1 MTTYALTVSTND
13 LGLGVLSGARVVVE
27 RKRTQISDIFS
38 GQALIKN
45 TSATNTSGI
54 AVMFLSPD
62 DSSVYH
68 ELKIFDLAGIP
79 VYSVVFTMPP
89 QAVSLVDLPV
99 QDIVSAS
106 AAAALESVATATA
119 QAGIATA
126 QAGIATAQAVISTD
140 QAGIATAQAGIATAQ
155 AADALSSAAGATVS
169 AAAALA
175 AKTLAETARDAA
187 NVNGKIYAT
196 IGAGIAATVSG
207 EYFSVPSTVTEELL
221 ILYLNSAGS
230 AIEQKRYYVGV
241 STPKILQKTENW
253 LSLLRGITWS
263 DGYLNAGV
271 PNGNTSYKSTDFIP
285 VVAGDVYC
293 TNIVFA
299 GQARTFYYDSEK
311 AVVGSGVLLTSGTSF
326 TVPSG
331 TGITYIRLCTTNAI
345 YTQVEAPPL
354 HPPYLV
360 HAVSIA
366 AAGGYVPPTASTTT
380 IDYQGDI
387 DAITAIAKA
396 VPSKITAI
404 TETTLNHI
412 NAATNSVGYL
422 NNTGALVANATYFC
436 TDFIPVETGKTYTT
450 NCVPVYSA
458 TYTGYYNKYKNLIS
472 VATLAATA
480 GSVGASSPVTFTIT
494 DPNVAFIRIS
504 SAVDVPN
511 KMMTDGSTMPS
522 TFQAYNAKKLAFPAT
537 ITRDL
542 NVYGLDGLKW
552 ACYGDSITSAVAAAA
567 IGATNYHQQIAAKTG
582 IIPIDYGVGGS
593 RIARPTGITITDCM
607 TDRIP
612 SGDVTADIITLMG
625 GVNDATS
632 SLGVTP
638 LGVMSDRT
646 TTTFYGALHVA
657 CLALLE
663 RFPSKGIG
671 LITQTP
677 RHNYMSAQLPYV
689 NAMIEVA
696 QYYSIPC
703 LDLNR
708 SSGLYPDS
716 VYYYTNYFGDTNPD
730 AYGLHPNTIGH
741 SVIARQ
747 ILQFIMKLKPL

>member
-1 MTTYALTVSTND
+1 M
-13 LGLGVLSGARVVVE
+13 
-27 RKRTQISDIFS
+27 TQITVTDLNNAKIDVDNIGAIMNSTAATVTDRLGNVRRTIYSLSNEFP
-38 GQALIKN
+38 GAVAA
-45 TSATNTSGI
+45 SATAI
-54 AVMFLSPD
+54 A
-62 DSSVYH
+62 
-68 ELKIFDLAGIP
+68 A
-79 VYSVVFTMPP
+79 
-89 QAVSLVDLPV
+89 AN
-99 QDIVSAS
+99 SAEID
-106 AAAALESVATATA
+106 AAAALSDR
-119 QAGIATA
+119 I
-126 QAGIATAQAVISTD
+126 
-140 QAGIATAQAGIATAQ
+140 
-155 AADALSSAAGATVS
+155 
-169 AAAALA
+169 
-175 AKTLAETARDAA
+175 LAETARDAA
-187 NVNGKIYAT
+187 NVIGKIYESTAL
-196 IGAGIAATVSG
+196 GIAATVDG
-207 EYFSVPSTVTEELL
+207 EFFSVPSTVTEELL

-241 STPKILQKTENW
+241 STPKILQKTELF
-253 LSLLRGITWS
+253 LSLLHDVVWS
-263 DGYLNAGV
+263 TGLLSATTISNTAGYK
-271 PNGNTSYKSTDFIP
+271 YTDFIP
-285 VVAGDVYC
+285 VVAGDTYC
-293 TNIVFA
+293 TNIVF
-299 GQARTFYYDSEK
+299 QTRTVYYDSAK
-311 AVVGSGVLLTSGTSF
+311 SVVGSAVALTSGVPF

-331 TGITYIRLCTTNAI
+331 TGIAYIRLCTTDAVYNDK
-345 YTQVEAPPL
+345 
-354 HPPYLV
+354 PYIV
-360 HAVSIA
+360 HAASLS

-380 IDYQGDI
+380 IDSQGDI

-404 TETTLNHI
+404 TEATLNHI
-412 NAATNSVGYL
+412 NAATNSDGYL
-422 NNTGALVANATYFC
+422 NNTGALVANASFFC
-436 TDFIPVETGKTYTT
+436 TDFIPVETGKAYTT
-450 NCVPVYSA
+450 NAVPIYSA
-458 TYTGYYNKYKNLIS
+458 THTGYYNKYKNLIS

-480 GSVGASSPVTFTIT
+480 MSMGAAVPVTFTIT

-504 SAVDVPN
+504 SYDGVANP
-511 KMMTDGSTMPS
+511 MMTDGTVMPS
-522 TFQAYNAKKLAFPAT
+522 TFQPYNAKKLAFPAT

-542 NVYGLDGLKW
+542 DVYGLDGLKW
-552 ACYGDSITSAVAAAA
+552 ACYGDSITSIVAAAA
-567 IGATNYHQQIAAKTG
+567 IGATNYHQQIADKTG
-582 IIPIDYGVGGS
+582 IIPIDYGIGGS

-612 SGDVTADIITLMG
+612 DGDVTADIITLMG
-625 GVNDATS
+625 GINDATS

-638 LGVMSDRT
+638 LGVMADRT

-657 CLALLE
+657 CLALLA

-677 RHNYMSAQLPYV
+677 RHSYMSAQIPYV

>member
-1 MTTYALTVSTND
+1 MTQVLLVEDKIMSEDIVVTVSPQ
-13 LGLGVLSGARVVVE
+13 VVVVE
-27 RKRTQISDIFS
+27 VADP
-38 GQALIKN
+38 N
-45 TSATNTSGI
+45 T
-54 AVMFLSPD
+54 L
-62 DSSVYH
+62 
-68 ELKIFDLAGIP
+68 
-79 VYSVVFTMPP
+79 
-89 QAVSLVDLPV
+89 
-99 QDIVSAS
+99 
-106 AAAALESVATATA
+106 ATAADAAQTA
-119 QAGIATA
+119 ADRIQTGLDVVAANDSA
-126 QAGIATAQAVISTD
+126 VEALASEESATAQAVI
-140 QAGIATAQAGIATAQ
+140 ATEKAVLT
-155 AADALSSAAGATVS
+155 AADAVATGEDRVQTG
-169 AAAALA
+169 L
-175 AKTLAETARDAA
+175 DA
-187 NVNGKIYAT
+187 VAT
-196 IGAGIAATVSG
+196 GEDRVQTGLDVIATNASKA
-207 EYFSVPSTVTEELL
+207 YIDSQ
-221 ILYLNSAGS
+221 A
-230 AIEQKRYYVGV
+230 
-241 STPKILQKTENW
+241 PKILNKTEVF
-253 LSLLRGITWS
+253 LSMLHGITWTN
-263 DGYLNAGV
+263 GWLAVGV

-293 TNIVFA
+293 TNIVFSA
-299 GQARTFYYDSEK
+299 FTFYYNSAK
-311 AVVGSGVLLTSGTSF
+311 AVVGSGVALTSGTSF

-331 TGITYIRLCTTNAI
+331 TGIAYIRLCTTNAV
-345 YTQVEAPPL
+345 YNQTVSPPTY
-354 HPPYLV
+354 PPYIV
-360 HAVSIA
+360 HAASLS
-366 AAGGYVPPTASTTT
+366 AAGGYFPPNASTSTL
-380 IDYQGDI
+380 DSQGDI
-387 DAITAIAKA
+387 DAITAIAEA
-396 VPSKITAI
+396 VPSDITSI

-422 NNTGALVANATYFC
+422 NSTGAITAIPTYFC
-436 TDFIPVETGKTYTT
+436 TDFIPVKTGKTYTT

-458 TYTGYYNKYKNLIS
+458 TYTGYYNKYGNLIS
-472 VATLAATA
+472 LATLAATA
-480 GSVGASSPVTFTIT
+480 GSLAASSPATFTIT

-504 SAVDVPN
+504 SAVGVPN

-522 TFQAYNAKKLAFPAT
+522 TFQPYKAKKLAFPAT

-542 NVYGLDGLKW
+542 DVYGLDGLKW
-552 ACYGDSITSAVAAAA
+552 ACYGDSITSIVAAAA
-567 IGATNYHQQIAAKTG
+567 INATNYHQQIAAKTG
-582 IIPIDYGVGGS
+582 IIPIDYGIGGS

-638 LGVMSDRT
+638 LGVMADRT

-657 CLALLE
+657 CLALLA

-677 RHNYMSAQLPYV
+677 RHSYMSAQIPYV

>member
-1 MTTYALTVSTND
+1 MNYVESVGIPGLFGLTNAANSVN
-13 LGLGVLSGARVVVE
+13 A
-27 RKRTQISDIFS
+27 
-38 GQALIKN
+38 ALISAN
-45 TSATNTSGI
+45 NAANSATI
-54 AVMFLSPD
+54 ASN
-62 DSSVYH
+62 
-68 ELKIFDLAGIP
+68 
-79 VYSVVFTMPP
+79 
-89 QAVSLVDLPV
+89 
-99 QDIVSAS
+99 
-106 AAAALESVATATA
+106 A
-119 QAGIATA
+119 QI
-126 QAGIATAQAVISTD
+126 
-140 QAGIATAQAGIATAQ
+140 
-155 AADALSSAAGATVS
+155 GAE
-169 AAAALA
+169 A
-175 AKTLAETARDAA
+175 ARDAA

-207 EYFSVPSTVTEELL
+207 EYFSVPSTLDDEHL
-221 ILYLNSAGS
+221 ILYLNNAEV
-230 AIEQKRYYVGV
+230 AEEKKRYYVGV
-241 STPKILQKTENW
+241 STPKILQKTETW
-253 LSLLRGITWS
+253 LSMLHGITWS
-263 DGYLNAGV
+263 DGWLEAGV

-285 VVAGDVYC
+285 VVAGDTYC
-293 TNIVFA
+293 TNIVF
-299 GQARTFYYDSEK
+299 QTRTFYYNSAK
-311 AVVGSGVLLTSGTSF
+311 TVVGSAVALTSGAPF

-331 TGITYIRLCTTNAI
+331 TGIAYIRLCTTNTV
-345 YTQVEAPPL
+345 YNQTVSPPTY
-354 HPPYLV
+354 PPYIV
-360 HAVSIA
+360 HAASLS
-366 AAGGYVPPTASTTT
+366 AAGGYFPPNASTSTL
-380 IDYQGDI
+380 DSQGDI

-422 NNTGALVANATYFC
+422 NSTGVLIANATYFC

-458 TYTGYYNKYKNLIS
+458 TYTGYYNKYGGLIS
-472 VATLAATA
+472 LATLAATA

-522 TFQAYNAKKLAFPAT
+522 TFQAYNAKKLAFPET

-542 NVYGLDGLKW
+542 DVYGLNGLKW
-552 ACYGDSITSAVAAAA
+552 ACYGDSITSIVAAATA
-567 IGATNYHQQIAAKTG
+567 STTVYHQQIAAKTG
-582 IIPIDYGVGGS
+582 IIPIDYGIGGS

-612 SGDVTADIITLMG
+612 DGDVTADIITLMG

-638 LGVMSDRT
+638 LGVMADRT

-657 CLALLE
+657 CLALLA

-677 RHNYMSAQLPYV
+677 RRGYMSAQLPYV

-716 VYYYTNYFGDTNPD
+716 VYYYTNYFYDTNPD

>member
-1 MTTYALTVSTND
+1 MSYS
-13 LGLGVLSGARVVVE
+13 
-27 RKRTQISDIFS
+27 
-38 GQALIKN
+38 
-45 TSATNTSGI
+45 
-54 AVMFLSPD
+54 LSPNVKARFFITGTNRPLTGGLLYTYLAGTTTPAATYSDNAGTPNTNPIVLDSDGQCDLYLD
-62 DSSVYH
+62 DSVSYRMI
-68 ELKIFDLAGIP
+68 LKNSAGVTQFDEDR
-79 VYSVVFTMPP
+79 
-89 QAVSLVDLPV
+89 VSS
-99 QDIVSAS
+99 INSAQ
-106 AAAALESVATATA
+106 L
-119 QAGIATA
+119 
-126 QAGIATAQAVISTD
+126 
-140 QAGIATAQAGIATAQ
+140 
-155 AADALSSAAGATVS
+155 
-169 AAAALA
+169 AALA
-175 AKTLAETARDAA
+175 ATAALTAADRVQTGLDRVQTGLDRVRTGLDVIASESARDAA

-207 EYFSVPSTVTEELL
+207 EYFSVPSTLDDEHL
-221 ILYLNSAGS
+221 ILYLNNAGV
-230 AIEQKRYYVGV
+230 AEEKKRYYVGV

-253 LSLLRGITWS
+253 LSMLHGITWS
-263 DGYLNAGV
+263 DGYLQAGV

-299 GQARTFYYDSEK
+299 GQARTFYYDSAK

-331 TGITYIRLCTTNAI
+331 TGIAYIRLCTTNAI

-360 HAVSIA
+360 HAASLSE
-366 AAGGYVPPTASTTT
+366 AGGYFPPNASTLTL
-380 IDYQGDI
+380 DSQSHI
-387 DAITAIAKA
+387 DAITAIAEA
-396 VPSKITAI
+396 VPSDITSI

-422 NNTGALVANATYFC
+422 SSTGSLAANATYFC
-436 TDFIPVETGKTYTT
+436 TDFIPVKTGKTYTT
-450 NCVPVYSA
+450 NAVPIYTA
-458 TYTGYYNKYKNLIS
+458 TYTGYYNKYGGLIS
-472 VATLAATA
+472 LSTLAPTVM
-480 GSVGASSPVTFTIT
+480 SVGASSPVTFTIT

-504 SAVDVPN
+504 SAVDLPN
-511 KMMTDGSTMPS
+511 PMMTDGAVMPS
-522 TFQAYNAKKLAFPAT
+522 TFQPYNAKKLAFPAT

-552 ACYGDSITSAVAAAA
+552 ACYGDSITSIAAATSM
-567 IGATNYHQQIAAKTG
+567 GTTNYLQQIAAKTG

-593 RIARPTGITITDCM
+593 RIARPTGITIADCM

-638 LGVMSDRT
+638 LGVMADRT

-657 CLALLE
+657 CLALLA

-716 VYYYTNYFGDTNPD
+716 VYYYTNYFYDTNPD
-730 AYGLHPNTIGH
+730 FYGLHPNTIGH

>member
-1 MTTYALTVSTND
+1 M
-13 LGLGVLSGARVVVE
+13 
-27 RKRTQISDIFS
+27 TQITVADLNNAKIDVDNIGAIMNSTAETVTDRLGRVRRTIHSLSNEFP
-38 GQALIKN
+38 GAVAA
-45 TSATNTSGI
+45 SATAI
-54 AVMFLSPD
+54 
-62 DSSVYH
+62 
-68 ELKIFDLAGIP
+68 
-79 VYSVVFTMPP
+79 
-89 QAVSLVDLPV
+89 
-99 QDIVSAS
+99 
-106 AAAALESVATATA
+106 AAANNAE
-119 QAGIATA
+119 I
-126 QAGIATAQAVISTD
+126 D
-140 QAGIATAQAGIATAQ
+140 
-155 AADALSSAAGATVS
+155 

-175 AKTLAETARDAA
+175 DRILAETARDAA
-187 NVNGKIYAT
+187 NVIGKIYESTAL
-196 IGAGIAATVSG
+196 GIAATTTG
-207 EYFSVPSTVTEELL
+207 QYFSVPSTVTEELL

-230 AIEQKRYYVGV
+230 AVEKKRYYVGV
-241 STPKILQKTENW
+241 STPKILQKTETW
-253 LSLLRGITWS
+253 LSMLHGITWS

-285 VVAGDVYC
+285 VVAGDTYC
-293 TNIVFA
+293 TNIVFV
-299 GQARTFYYDSEK
+299 GQSRTFYYDSAK
-311 AVVGSGVLLTSGTSF
+311 AVVGSGVVLTSGASF

-331 TGITYIRLCTTNAI
+331 TGIAYIRLCTTNAV
-345 YTQVEAPPL
+345 YNQTVSPPTY
-354 HPPYLV
+354 PPYIV
-360 HAVSIA
+360 HAASLS
-366 AAGGYVPPTASTTT
+366 AAGGYFPPNASTSTL
-380 IDYQGDI
+380 DSQSDI

-422 NNTGALVANATYFC
+422 SSTGALVAIATYFC

-458 TYTGYYNKYKNLIS
+458 TYTGYYNKYGGLIS
-472 VATLAATA
+472 LATLAATA

-504 SAVDVPN
+504 SAVNVPN
-511 KMMTDGSTMPS
+511 QMMTDGTVMPS

-537 ITRDL
+537 ITRDF

-552 ACYGDSITSAVAAAA
+552 ACYGDSITSIAAAA
-567 IGATNYHQQIAAKTG
+567 VIGATNYHQQIAAKTG
-582 IIPIDYGVGGS
+582 IITIDYGVGGS
-593 RIARPTGITITDCM
+593 RIARPTGITISDCM

-638 LGVMSDRT
+638 LGVMADRT
-646 TTTFYGALHVA
+646 TTTFYGGLHVA
-657 CLALLE
+657 CLALLA

-677 RHNYMSAQLPYV
+677 RHSYMAAQLPYV

-730 AYGLHPNTIGH
+730 SYGLHPNTIGH

>member
-1 MTTYALTVSTND
+1 MAN
-13 LGLGVLSGARVVVE
+13 R
-27 RKRTQISDIFS
+27 I
-38 GQALIKN
+38 
-45 TSATNTSGI
+45 
-54 AVMFLSPD
+54 
-62 DSSVYH
+62 
-68 ELKIFDLAGIP
+68 
-79 VYSVVFTMPP
+79 
-89 QAVSLVDLPV
+89 
-99 QDIVSAS
+99 
-106 AAAALESVATATA
+106 
-119 QAGIATA
+119 
-126 QAGIATAQAVISTD
+126 
-140 QAGIATAQAGIATAQ
+140 
-155 AADALSSAAGATVS
+155 
-169 AAAALA
+169 
-175 AKTLAETARDAA
+175 LAETARDAA
-187 NVNGKIYAT
+187 L
-196 IGAGIAATVSG
+196 IGAGVYETEAAGRAAVADGVAFKVQGSGDVAAYEYRRTNSSVSALIAT
-207 EYFSVPSTVTEELL
+207 YPSKSYIDTQ
-221 ILYLNSAGS
+221 A
-230 AIEQKRYYVGV
+230 
-241 STPKILQKTENW
+241 PKILNKTETW
-253 LSLLRGITWS
+253 LSMLHGITWS

-299 GQARTFYYDSEK
+299 GQSRTFYYDSAK
-311 AVVGSGVLLTSGTSF
+311 AVVGSGVALTSGTSF

-331 TGITYIRLCTTNAI
+331 TGIAYIRLCTTNAI
-345 YTQVEAPPL
+345 YNQVEALPL
-354 HPPYLV
+354 YPPYLV
-360 HAVSIA
+360 HAASIS
-366 AAGGYVPPTASTTT
+366 AAGGYFPPTALTVTLDS
-380 IDYQGDI
+380 QSDI
-387 DAITAIAKA
+387 DAITAIAEA
-396 VPSKITAI
+396 VPSDITSI

-412 NAATNSVGYL
+412 NAATNFVGYL
-422 NNTGALVANATYFC
+422 NSTGVLVTNATYFC
-436 TDFIPVETGKTYTT
+436 TDFIPVKTGKTYTT
-450 NCVPVYSA
+450 NAVPIYSA
-458 TYTGYYNKYKNLIS
+458 TYTGYYNKYGSLIS
-472 VATLAATA
+472 LATLAATA
-480 GSVGASSPVTFTIT
+480 ASPAASTPVTFTIT

-504 SAVDVPN
+504 SAVAVTNP
-511 KMMTDGSTMPS
+511 MMTDGTVMPS
-522 TFQAYNAKKLAFPAT
+522 TFQPYNAKKLAFPAT

-552 ACYGDSITSAVAAAA
+552 ACYGDSITSIVAATA
-567 IGATNYHQQIAAKTG
+567 GGTTNYHQQIAAKTG
-582 IIPIDYGVGGS
+582 IIPLDYGIGGS

-638 LGVMSDRT
+638 LGVMADRT

-663 RFPSKGIG
+663 RFPGKGIG

-677 RHNYMSAQLPYV
+677 RRGYRSAQLPYV

-716 VYYYTNYFGDTNPD
+716 VYYYTNYFYDTNPD

-747 ILQFIMKLKPL
+747 ILQFIQKLKPL

>member
-1 MTTYALTVSTND
+1 M
-13 LGLGVLSGARVVVE
+13 
-27 RKRTQISDIFS
+27 TQITVADLNNAKIDVDNIGAIMNSTAETVTDRLGRVRRTIHSLSNEFP
-38 GQALIKN
+38 GAVAA
-45 TSATNTSGI
+45 SATAI
-54 AVMFLSPD
+54 
-62 DSSVYH
+62 
-68 ELKIFDLAGIP
+68 
-79 VYSVVFTMPP
+79 
-89 QAVSLVDLPV
+89 
-99 QDIVSAS
+99 
-106 AAAALESVATATA
+106 AAANNAE
-119 QAGIATA
+119 I
-126 QAGIATAQAVISTD
+126 D
-140 QAGIATAQAGIATAQ
+140 
-155 AADALSSAAGATVS
+155 

-175 AKTLAETARDAA
+175 DRILAETARDAA
-187 NVNGKIYAT
+187 NVIGKIYESTAL
-196 IGAGIAATVSG
+196 GIAATTTG
-207 EYFSVPSTVTEELL
+207 QYFSVPSTVTEELL

-230 AIEQKRYYVGV
+230 AVEKKRYYVGV
-241 STPKILQKTENW
+241 STPKILQKTETW
-253 LSLLRGITWS
+253 LSMLHGITWS

-285 VVAGDVYC
+285 VVAGDTYC
-293 TNIVFA
+293 TNIVFV
-299 GQARTFYYDSEK
+299 GQSRTFYYDSAK
-311 AVVGSGVLLTSGTSF
+311 AVVGSGVVLTSGASF

-331 TGITYIRLCTTNAI
+331 TGIAYIRLCTTNAVYNQTI
-345 YTQVEAPPL
+345 SPPTY
-354 HPPYLV
+354 PPYIV
-360 HAVSIA
+360 HAASLS
-366 AAGGYVPPTASTTT
+366 AAGGYFPPTASTVTL
-380 IDYQGDI
+380 DSQSDI

-422 NNTGALVANATYFC
+422 SSTGALVAIATYFC

-458 TYTGYYNKYKNLIS
+458 TYTGYYNKYGGLIS
-472 VATLAATA
+472 LATLAATA

-504 SAVDVPN
+504 SAVNVPN
-511 KMMTDGSTMPS
+511 QMMTDGTVMPS

-537 ITRDL
+537 ITRDF

-552 ACYGDSITSAVAAAA
+552 ACYGDSITSIVAAAV

-582 IIPIDYGVGGS
+582 IITIDYGVGGS
-593 RIARPTGITITDCM
+593 RIARPTGITISDCM

-638 LGVMSDRT
+638 LGVMADRT
-646 TTTFYGALHVA
+646 TTTFYGGLHVA
-657 CLALLE
+657 CLALLA

-677 RHNYMSAQLPYV
+677 RHSYMAAQLPYV

>member
-1 MTTYALTVSTND
+1 M
-13 LGLGVLSGARVVVE
+13 
-27 RKRTQISDIFS
+27 TQITVADLNNAKLDVDTI
-38 GQALIKN
+38 A
-45 TSATNTSGI
+45 GI
-54 AVMFLSPD
+54 ANSTANTVTDRNGQTRRTIYSLSNEYPN
-62 DSSVYH
+62 
-68 ELKIFDLAGIP
+68 
-79 VYSVVFTMPP
+79 
-89 QAVSLVDLPV
+89 
-99 QDIVSAS
+99 AS
-106 AAAALESVATATA
+106 ENAAAALASATSASASATSA
-119 QAGIATA
+119 SASA
-126 QAGIATAQAVISTD
+126 
-140 QAGIATAQAGIATAQ
+140 ATAQ
-155 AADALSSAAGATVS
+155 AAKTV
-169 AAAALA
+169 
-175 AKTLAETARDAA
+175 AEGARDAA
-187 NVNGKIYAT
+187 LIQAGVYETEAAGRAAVADGQAFKVQGSGDVAAYEYRRTNSGASVLIAT
-196 IGAGIAATVSG
+196 YPSKSYIDTQAT
-207 EYFSVPSTVTEELL
+207 
-221 ILYLNSAGS
+221 
-230 AIEQKRYYVGV
+230 
-241 STPKILQKTENW
+241 KILQKTENW
-253 LSLLRGITWS
+253 LSMLHGITWS
-263 DGYLNAGV
+263 EGYLNAGV

-299 GQARTFYYDSEK
+299 GQARTFYYDSAK

-331 TGITYIRLCTTNAI
+331 TGIAYIRLCTTNAI

-354 HPPYLV
+354 YPPYLV
-360 HAVSIA
+360 HAVSLS
-366 AAGGYVPPTASTTT
+366 AAGGYFPPTASTTT
-380 IDYQGDI
+380 IDSQSDI

-422 NNTGALVANATYFC
+422 NSTGALIANATFFC

-458 TYTGYYNKYKNLIS
+458 TYTGYYNKYNNLIS
-472 VATLAATA
+472 VSTLAATA

-511 KMMTDGSTMPS
+511 KMMTDGTVMPS
-522 TFQAYNAKKLAFPAT
+522 TFQPYNAKKLAFPAT

-542 NVYGLDGLKW
+542 DVYGLDGLKW
-552 ACYGDSITSAVAAAA
+552 ACYGDSITSQVAGTA
-567 IGATNYHQQIAAKTG
+567 GGTTVYHQQIAAKTG
-582 IIPIDYGVGGS
+582 IIPIDYGIGGS

-638 LGVMSDRT
+638 LGVMADRT

-657 CLALLE
+657 CLALLA

-677 RHNYMSAQLPYV
+677 RHGYMSAQLPYV

-716 VYYYTNYFGDTNPD
+716 VYYYTNYFYDTNPD

-747 ILQFIMKLKPL
+747 ILQFIQKLKPL

>member
-1 MTTYALTVSTND
+1 MSYSLSPNVKARFFITGTNRPLAGGLLYTYLVGTTTPAATYSDNLGTPNTNPIVLDADGECDLYLDDSVNYRMILKNSAGVTQFDEDRVSSINSAQLAALDATAALT
-13 LGLGVLSGARVVVE
+13 
-27 RKRTQISDIFS
+27 
-38 GQALIKN
+38 
-45 TSATNTSGI
+45 
-54 AVMFLSPD
+54 
-62 DSSVYH
+62 
-68 ELKIFDLAGIP
+68 
-79 VYSVVFTMPP
+79 
-89 QAVSLVDLPV
+89 
-99 QDIVSAS
+99 
-106 AAAALESVATATA
+106 
-119 QAGIATA
+119 
-126 QAGIATAQAVISTD
+126 
-140 QAGIATAQAGIATAQ
+140 
-155 AADALSSAAGATVS
+155 AADRVQTGLDRVQTGLDVIASES
-169 AAAALA
+169 
-175 AKTLAETARDAA
+175 ARDAA
-187 NVNGKIYAT
+187 IATGKIYAT
-196 IGAGIAATVSG
+196 IAAGLAATTTG
-207 EYFSVPSTVTEELL
+207 QYFTVPSTATEELL

-230 AIEQKRYYVGV
+230 AVEQKRYYVGV
-241 STPKILQKTENW
+241 STPKILQKTETW
-253 LSLLRGITWS
+253 LSMLHGITWS

-299 GQARTFYYDSEK
+299 GQSRTFYYDSAK
-311 AVVGSGVLLTSGTSF
+311 AVVGSGVLLTSGASF

-331 TGITYIRLCTTNAI
+331 TGIAYIRLCTTNAV
-345 YTQVEAPPL
+345 YNQTVSPPTY
-354 HPPYLV
+354 PPYLV
-360 HAVSIA
+360 HAASLA
-366 AAGGYVPPTASTTT
+366 AAGGYYPTTASTVTL
-380 IDYQGDI
+380 DSQSDI

-422 NNTGALVANATYFC
+422 NSTGALVANATYFC

-450 NCVPVYSA
+450 NAVPVYSA
-458 TYTGYYNKYKNLIS
+458 TYTGYYNKYGGLIS
-472 VATLAATA
+472 LATLAATA

-504 SAVDVPN
+504 SAVAVTNP
-511 KMMTDGSTMPS
+511 MMTDGTVMPS

-552 ACYGDSITSAVAAAA
+552 ACYGDSITSIVAAATA
-567 IGATNYHQQIAAKTG
+567 STTVYHQQIAAKTG
-582 IIPIDYGVGGS
+582 IIPIDYGIGGS

-638 LGVMSDRT
+638 LGVMADRT

-657 CLALLE
+657 CLALLA

-671 LITQTP
+671 LITQPP
-677 RHNYMSAQLPYV
+677 RRGYMTTQLPYV

-708 SSGLYPDS
+708 ASGLYPDS
-716 VYYYTNYFGDTNPD
+716 VYYYTNYFYDTNPD

>member
-1 MTTYALTVSTND
+1 MAFAPDYEPTTDFSQDETNAISGRSTVRTNRIDAEFSNIATTINTINNNLQNIQRSDNKLKDKIVEKHALSDEVMMALGSTPEAVELINQAVTD
-13 LGLGVLSGARVVVE
+13 TQNARDAAQTSE
-27 RKRTQISDIFS
+27 TNAANSAS
-38 GQALIKN
+38 SASAN
-45 TSATNTSGI
+45 ATNASNSANAASTSATN
-54 AVMFLSPD
+54 
-62 DSSVYH
+62 
-68 ELKIFDLAGIP
+68 
-79 VYSVVFTMPP
+79 
-89 QAVSLVDLPV
+89 
-99 QDIVSAS
+99 
-106 AAAALESVATATA
+106 AALSESNALTYKTA
-119 QAGIATA
+119 
-126 QAGIATAQAVISTD
+126 
-140 QAGIATAQAGIATAQ
+140 
-155 AADALSSAAGATVS
+155 
-169 AAAALA
+169 
-175 AKTLAETARDAA
+175 AETARDAA
-187 NVNGKIYAT
+187 NVIGKIYEST
-196 IGAGIAATVSG
+196 SAGLAATTTG
-207 EYFSVPSTVTEELL
+207 QYFSVPSTVTEELL

-253 LSLLRGITWS
+253 LSMLHGITWS
-263 DGYLNAGV
+263 EGYLNAGV

-299 GQARTFYYDSEK
+299 GQARTFYYDSAK

-331 TGITYIRLCTTNAI
+331 TGIAYIRLCTTNAV
-345 YTQVEAPPL
+345 YNQTVSPPTY
-354 HPPYLV
+354 PPYIV
-360 HAVSIA
+360 HAASLS
-366 AAGGYVPPTASTTT
+366 AAGGYFPPTASTTT
-380 IDYQGDI
+380 LDSQGDI

-396 VPSKITAI
+396 VPSDITSI

-422 NNTGALVANATYFC
+422 NSTGALVANATYFC

-458 TYTGYYNKYKNLIS
+458 TYTGYYNKYNNLIS
-472 VATLAATA
+472 VSTLAATA

-511 KMMTDGSTMPS
+511 KMMTDGTVMPS

-552 ACYGDSITSAVAAAA
+552 ACYGDSITSQVAGTA
-567 IGATNYHQQIAAKTG
+567 GGTTVYHQQIAAKTG
-582 IIPIDYGVGGS
+582 IIPIDYGIGGS

-612 SGDVTADIITLMG
+612 DGDVTADIITLMG

-638 LGVMSDRT
+638 LGVMADRT

-657 CLALLE
+657 CLALLA

-677 RHNYMSAQLPYV
+677 RRGYMSDQLPYV

-716 VYYYTNYFGDTNPD
+716 VYYYTNYFYDTNPD

-747 ILQFIMKLKPL
+747 ILQFIQKLKPL